1 MQLNNGFVVD
11 ITKEIKKHK
20 EYEKKY
26 IQVLYFIF
34 AKFKKHNEIKNKGNS
49 NLL

>member
-1 MQLNNGFVVD
+1 MQLNNGFIVD
-11 ITKEIKKHK
+11 INK
-20 EYEKKY
+20 EYEKNIY
-26 IQVLYFIF
+26 LSWVLYIIF